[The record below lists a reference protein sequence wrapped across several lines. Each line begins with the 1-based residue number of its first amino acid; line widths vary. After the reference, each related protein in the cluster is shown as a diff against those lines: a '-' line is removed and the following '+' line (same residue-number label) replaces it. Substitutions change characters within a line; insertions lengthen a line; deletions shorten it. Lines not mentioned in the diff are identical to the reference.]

1 MTVPETAPRS
11 LEHHLQEQADAGL
24 AQAGSDDVVA
34 AVGAMIAH
42 PEYPCLGARSV
53 FRRDDATVVVLD
65 DMSSPHDLHE
75 LARAL
80 AEYGRSADP
89 AGPFVSFVAVFRGPA
104 VEDERHFEQMLWQV
118 LQTLHDEDEVPWASG
133 VDQEPDQAHFAFSQA
148 GVAYFIVGLHP
159 QASRVARRAPLP
171 MLVFNL
177 HEQFETLRSQG
188 SYERMRDTIRRRDTA
203 VQGTTN
209 PMVAD
214 HGSSSEA
221 RQYSGRRVDDDWHAP
236 FTPREP

>member
-1 MTVPETAPRS
+1 MIVPETAQSS
-11 LEHHLQEQADAGL
+11 LEHHLHEQALAGLADAG
-24 AQAGSDDVVA
+24 ADDVVA

-42 PEYPCLGARSV
+42 PDYPCLGARSV
-53 FRRDDATVVVLD
+53 LRRDDATVVVLE
-65 DMSSPHDLHE
+65 DMSCEEDVRA
-75 LARAL
+75 LASAL
-80 AEYGRSADP
+80 AEYGRQADP
-89 AGPFVSFVAVFRGPA
+89 SGPFVSFVAVFRGPD
-104 VEDERHFEQMLWQV
+104 VDSERHFERMLWQV

-159 QASRVARRAPLP
+159 EASRVARRAPLP

-177 HEQFETLRSQG
+177 HEQFELLRGQG
-188 SYERMRDTIRRRDTA
+188 SFERMRDMIRRRDTA

-209 PMVAD
+209 PMVDD

-221 RQYSGRRVDDDWHAP
+221 RQYSGRSVDEDWHAP
-236 FTPREP
+236 FVPREQ